1 MPDDRFQHG
10 SARPAQAEQ
19 SPGALLGALL
29 ADFSDLVSKEI
40 ALAKGELA
48 RNVSDKLSGSV
59 WVAVAGGMF
68 LVAMLT
74 AVAGV
79 VFLIASFG
87 WAMHW
92 SAFVVAGAL
101 AIVGLIIL
109 FAGKS
114 KMSGAT
120 LPERSLVQ
128 VKKDV
133 RVVKEQM
140 Q

>member
-1 MPDDRFQHG
+1 MPDDRFQQRTG
-10 SARPAQAEQ
+10 AQADHDR
-19 SPGALLGALL
+19 SPGALLGSLL
-29 ADFSDLVSKEI
+29 ADFNDLISKEI

-48 RNVSDKLSGSV
+48 HNISEKLTGSV
-59 WVAVAGGMF
+59 WMVVAGGMF

-79 VFLIASFG
+79 VFLIGSYGIAL
-87 WAMHW
+87 HL
-92 SAFVVAGAL
+92 SAFIVAGAL
-101 AIVGLIIL
+101 AIIGLIMF

-120 LPERSLVQ
+120 LPERSMSQ
-128 VKKDV
+128 VKQDV
-133 RVVKEQM
+133 RVVKEQL